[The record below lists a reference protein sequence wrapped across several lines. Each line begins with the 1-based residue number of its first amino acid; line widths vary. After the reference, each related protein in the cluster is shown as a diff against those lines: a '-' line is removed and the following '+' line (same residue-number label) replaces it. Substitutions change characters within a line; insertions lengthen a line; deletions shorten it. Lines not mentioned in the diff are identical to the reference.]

1 MTILIA
7 GAGIGGLTFALSL
20 HQLGVPCRVYEA
32 TSEIKPLGVGIN
44 VLPHAMRELGDLGLE
59 PTIAKLGVETQ
70 EYSFH
75 NRFGQFIHA
84 EPRGRFAGYDWPQ
97 YSIHRGVLQ
106 LALLQAVLERLGPDA
121 VVTGH
126 ALTHG
131 EETTDGVIAHF
142 AAPDGSSIASV
153 TGSALVG
160 CDGIRSALRRQFYPT
175 GDPLIYSGITMWR
188 GLSRW
193 KPFRTG
199 ATMSYSGWI
208 EGGKAIF
215 YPIESELDDQGR
227 QLTNCLLEF
236 YVPPRDPSGDWS
248 RPGKLEDFI
257 DRYED
262 MKFDWLDIPACAR
275 ACQYILEYPMVD
287 RDPLPRWS
295 HGAITLMGDA
305 AHPMYPRGSNGAGQA
320 ILDARTLAGHL
331 ARHDNATAAFK
342 AYEDDRR
349 EITAAV
355 VLANRTNPPDA
366 ILREIYQ
373 RTGDKPFDDIDKVI
387 TRDELTALSES
398 YKQIAGFQ
406 RETLKKR
413 PGLV

>member
-1 MTILIA
+1 M
-7 GAGIGGLTFALSL
+7 
-20 HQLGVPCRVYEA
+20 
-32 TSEIKPLGVGIN
+32 
-44 VLPHAMRELGDLGLE
+44 
-59 PTIAKLGVETQ
+59 
-70 EYSFH
+70 
-75 NRFGQFIHA
+75 
-84 EPRGRFAGYDWPQ
+84 
-97 YSIHRGVLQ
+97 
-106 LALLQAVLERLGPDA
+106 
-121 VVTGH
+121 
-126 ALTHG
+126 
-131 EETTDGVIAHF
+131 
-142 AAPDGSSIASV
+142 
-153 TGSALVG
+153 
-160 CDGIRSALRRQFYPT
+160 
-175 GDPLIYSGITMWR
+175 
-188 GLSRW
+188 
-193 KPFRTG
+193 
-199 ATMSYSGWI
+199 
-208 EGGKAIF
+208 
-215 YPIESELDDQGR
+215 
-227 QLTNCLLEF
+227 TNCLLEF